1 MIMEEMYRPVRK
13 EMDAVEDCLLE
24 LSRSDNMVVSEVVS
38 RLVNAGGKRLRP
50 ALLLIGAKAC
60 GYSGERAVKL
70 AVAVELVH
78 TASLIHDDVVDG
90 AGMRR
95 GTPTVN
101 SRWGNKV
108 SVLVGDYLYSRM
120 VSILAEDGDLEMIRL
135 INGATSDMTDGE
147 MRQTLCRRDVN
158 LSEGDYLAVIAGK
171 TASLISCSCRVGGML
186 GEHSNG
192 EVDALARYGQS
203 LGMAFQISDDVLDL
217 IGREETVRKTV
228 RRDIVE
234 GNVTLPLIHALSV
247 ASEDERG
254 GIARAFRAEEGDVP
268 DRVIELVTR
277 HGGIEYS
284 LEKARGYALAC
295 RQEVK
300 GLRESACRDSLDRIA
315 GYVVERVC

>member
-1 MIMEEMYRPVRK
+1 MIMEGMYRPVRK
-13 EMDAVEDCLLE
+13 EMDEVEDRLLE
-24 LSRSDNMVVSEVVS
+24 LSRSDNRVVSEVVS

-95 GTPTVN
+95 GTLTVN

-108 SVLVGDYLYSRM
+108 SVLAGDYLYARM
-120 VSILAEDGDLEMIRL
+120 VSILAEDGDLEVIRL
-135 INGATSDMTDGE
+135 ITAATADMTDGE
-147 MRQTLCRRDVN
+147 MRQTLCRRNINVT
-158 LSEGDYLAVIAGK
+158 EKDYLAVIGGK
-171 TASLISCSCRVGGML
+171 TASLISCACRVGAML

-192 EVDALARYGQS
+192 EVDALARYGRS

-217 IGREETVRKTV
+217 VGREETVRKTV
-228 RRDIVE
+228 GNDIAE
-234 GNVTLPLIHALSV
+234 GKVTLPLIHALSMV
-247 ASEDERG
+247 EEDERERMG
-254 GIARAFRAEEGDVP
+254 RALDAEDGVVP
-268 DRVIELVTR
+268 GRLMELVSK

-284 LEKARGYALAC
+284 LGKAREFAGAC
-295 RQEVK
+295 RQEISK
-300 GLRESACRDSLDRIA
+300 LRGSACRDSLDRIP
-315 GYVVERVC
+315 GYIVERAC